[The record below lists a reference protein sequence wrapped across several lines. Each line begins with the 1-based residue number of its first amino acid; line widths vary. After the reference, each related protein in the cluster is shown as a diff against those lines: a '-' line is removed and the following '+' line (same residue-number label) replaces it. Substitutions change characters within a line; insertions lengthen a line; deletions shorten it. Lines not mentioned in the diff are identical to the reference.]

1 MSTSLES
8 VPLKYRSS
16 SDYLASLPPWRRLLA
31 RLNWHPV
38 RETEIETWRLRI
50 ETERIRKETEQ
61 MRKENE
67 RIRKEDALLWK
78 EDALL
83 AKEDALLWK
92 EDALLWK
99 EDRRRR
105 NEDELLERAWLRSR
119 QLNAQI
125 EALFCSDDFC
135 SSQSRTTDGDSPP
148 S

>member
-38 RETEIETWRLRI
+38 REIEIETWRVRSEKERLRSEKQRLRS
-50 ETERIRKETEQ
+50 ETEQIKRETELIRKETEQ

-67 RIRKEDALLWK
+67 RLRQ
-78 EDALL
+78 
-83 AKEDALLWK
+83 
-92 EDALLWK
+92 
-99 EDRRRR
+99 
-105 NEDELLERAWLRSR
+105 ERLRSKR
-119 QLNAQI
+119 LDAQI
-125 EALFCSDDFC
+125 EALFCSDGSC
-135 SSQSRTTDGDSPP
+135 SSPTTPTDDGSTP